1 MNLKETSRKTAE
13 EFQKINVEMLFSR
26 KETLAMFKQVP
37 REIAQRSLIA
47 MIFEG
52 GTKEQSTGINH
63 PTQHSGSC

>member
-13 EFQKINVEMLFSR
+13 ELQKINVEMLFAM

-47 MIFEG
+47 MI
-52 GTKEQSTGINH
+52 S
-63 PTQHSGSC
+63 